1 MTEWGQS
8 NKTKPSQTQCPLR
21 VASPT
26 SPGSELGGM
35 EVSETLVL
43 EVGGYQFLYL
53 SSEQWIWTCSVQVLC
68 VGGVC
73 LDEPFSLKRPK
84 TLLSLSVNSK
94 HCI

>member
-1 MTEWGQS
+1 
-8 NKTKPSQTQCPLR
+8 
-21 VASPT
+21 
-26 SPGSELGGM
+26 M

-68 VGGVC
+68 AGGVC